1 MEAILNTLQILL
13 IIIALAIVI
22 SNNNRTLVIFLAVFS
37 LFSASLYYFNH
48 APDVALAEVAIGSA
62 IMPLIYIISIA
73 KQREFIVVDH
83 TEDSYFSYNGEGYH
97 LLKAFTHHYKLKL
110 IITTKIKGNV
120 TGIFRRSNI
129 DLVIDKTEDSI
140 YELKGNKT
148 SILLNKLEAMTNTH
162 NQIRIVRLKA
172 GETDD

>member
-1 MEAILNTLQILL
+1 MEILLNPLQILL
-13 IIIALAIVI
+13 ILIALAMVI
-22 SNNNRTLVIFLAVFS
+22 SNNNRTIVIFLAVFS

-83 TEDSYFSYNGEGYH
+83 TEDAYFSYNGEGYK
-97 LLKAFTHHYKLKL
+97 LLKEFTYHYRLKL
-110 IITTKIKGNV
+110 IITTKIKGDV

-129 DLVIDKTEDSI
+129 DLIIDRSDQI
-140 YELKGNKT
+140 YQLKGNRT
-148 SILLNKLEAMTNTH
+148 SILLNKLEAMTKDYD
-162 NQIRIVRLKA
+162 QIKIVRMKA